1 MAAQVRRGRLVAA
14 LVGAV
19 TLLLGSVVAVVA
31 ASGAFG
37 ESAASGAYA
46 MVRGFTS
53 DTSTRVPELPGAVV
67 NVSLGNMGGAMMGG
81 RSGMGGGGAMFLS
94 VDRATVPAGTVSFV
108 ATNIGSVDHELVVLP
123 LPDGAAPGSRGIGSD
138 NKVDET
144 ASLGEA
150 SNSGGAGAGEGIT
163 PGASG
168 WVSVTLAPGR
178 YELVCNIAGH
188 YADGMY
194 TVLTVT

>member
-1 MAAQVRRGRLVAA
+1 MSAPARRGPLIAA
-14 LVGAV
+14 LVGAL

-31 ASGAFG
+31 GSGALG
-37 ESAASGAYA
+37 DSAAPSVYA
-46 MVRGFTS
+46 MVRGLTS
-53 DTSTRVPELPGAVV
+53 DTSTQVPELPGTVV
-67 NVSLGNMGGAMMGG
+67 SVSLGNMGGAMMGG

-94 VDRATVPAGTVSFV
+94 VDRSAVPAGTVSFV
-108 ATNIGSVDHELVVLP
+108 ATNIGSIDHELVVLP
-123 LPDGAAPGSRGIGSD
+123 LADGVAPGSRSIGPD

-150 SNSGGAGAGEGIT
+150 SNSGGAGAGDGIT

-168 WVSVTLAPGR
+168 WVSLTLAPGR

-194 TVLTVT
+194 TVLTVG

>member
-1 MAAQVRRGRLVAA
+1 MAAPVRRERLLATLVAA
-14 LVGAV
+14 VA
-19 TLLLGSVVAVVA
+19 LLLGSVVAVVA

-37 ESAASGAYA
+37 EGAASGAYA
-46 MVRGFTS
+46 MVRGLS
-53 DTSTRVPELPGAVV
+53 SNTSTQVAELPGTIV

-81 RSGMGGGGAMFLS
+81 RSGMGGGAMFLS
-94 VDRATVPAGTVSFV
+94 ADRATVPAGTVSFV
-108 ATNIGSVDHELVVLP
+108 ATNIGSIDHELVVLP
-123 LPDGAAPGSRGIGSD
+123 LADGATPGSRRIGGD

-144 ASLGEA
+144 DSLGEA
-150 SNSGGAGAGEGIT
+150 SNAGGAGAGEGIT

-168 WVSVTLAPGR
+168 WVSLTLAHGR

>member
-1 MAAQVRRGRLVAA
+1 MSAPVRRGRLIAA

-31 ASGAFG
+31 GSGALG
-37 ESAASGAYA
+37 DSAAPSAYA
-46 MVRGFTS
+46 MVRGLTS
-53 DTSTRVPELPGAVV
+53 DSSTRVPELPGTVV

-81 RSGMGGGGAMFLS
+81 RSGMGGEAMFLS
-94 VDRATVPAGTVSFV
+94 VDRSAVPAGTVSFV
-108 ATNIGSVDHELVVLP
+108 ATNIGSIDHELVVLP
-123 LPDGAAPGSRGIGSD
+123 LADGVAPGSRSIGPD

-168 WVSVTLAPGR
+168 WVRLTLAPGR

-194 TVLTVT
+194 TVLTVG

>member
-1 MAAQVRRGRLVAA
+1 MAAPVRRGRLIAA

-37 ESAASGAYA
+37 ESTGSGAYA

-53 DTSTRVPELPGAVV
+53 DTSTRVPELPGTVV

-81 RSGMGGGGAMFLS
+81 SSGMGIGAMFLS
-94 VDRATVPAGTVSFV
+94 ADRATVPAGTVSFV
-108 ATNIGSVDHELVVLP
+108 ATNIGSIEHELVVLP
-123 LPDGAAPGSRGIGSD
+123 LADGVAPGSRRIGGG

-144 ASLGEA
+144 GSLGEA

-168 WVSVTLAPGR
+168 WVSLTLAPGR
-178 YELVCNIAGH
+178 YEFVCNIAGH

>member
-1 MAAQVRRGRLVAA
+1 MAAAVRRGRLIAA

-37 ESAASGAYA
+37 ESAASGPYG
-46 MVRGFTS
+46 MLRGLSS
-53 DTSTRVPELPGAVV
+53 DTSTRVPELPGTVV

-81 RSGMGGGGAMFLS
+81 RSGMGGGAMFLS

-108 ATNIGSVDHELVVLP
+108 ATNIGSIEHELVVLP
-123 LPDGAAPGSRGIGSD
+123 LADGAAPGSRSIGSG

-144 ASLGEA
+144 GSLGEA
-150 SNSGGAGAGEGIT
+150 SDSGGAGAGEGIT

-168 WVSVTLAPGR
+168 WVSLTLAPGR

-194 TVLTVT
+194 TVLTVS

>member
-1 MAAQVRRGRLVAA
+1 MAAPVRRGRLIAA

-37 ESAASGAYA
+37 ESTGSGAYE

-53 DTSTRVPELPGAVV
+53 DTSTRVPELPGTVV

-81 RSGMGGGGAMFLS
+81 RSGMGNGAMFLS
-94 VDRATVPAGTVSFV
+94 ADGATVRAGTVSFV
-108 ATNIGSVDHELVVLP
+108 ATNIGSIEHELVVLP
-123 LPDGAAPGSRGIGSD
+123 LADGVAPGSLRTGGR

-144 ASLGEA
+144 GSLGEA
-150 SNSGGAGAGEGIT
+150 SNSGGAGAGEGIA

-168 WVSVTLAPGR
+168 WVSLTLAPGR
-178 YELVCNIAGH
+178 YELLCDIAGH